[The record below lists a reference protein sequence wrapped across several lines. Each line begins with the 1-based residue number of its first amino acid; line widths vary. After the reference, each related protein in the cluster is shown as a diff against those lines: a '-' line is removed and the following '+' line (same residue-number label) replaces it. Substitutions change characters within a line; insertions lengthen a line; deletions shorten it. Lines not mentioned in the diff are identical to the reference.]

1 MGGHEDLVDLILR
14 AGQLEK
20 FIEWLRSRGVDT
32 SMPMK
37 PEEVDPALIE
47 EYVREKKLVEEGA
60 QKFFDEDDN
69 LEERYEPLEIRP
81 STPPKRR

>member
-1 MGGHEDLVDLILR
+1 MGRREDLVDLILR

-20 FIEWLRSRGVDT
+20 FVEWLRSRGVDT

-37 PEEVDPALIE
+37 LEEVDPALIE
-47 EYVREKKLVEEGA
+47 EYVREKRLVEEGG
-60 QKFFDEDDN
+60 QKFFDEEDR
-69 LEERYEPLEIRP
+69 LEEQYEPLEVRP